1 MSRASLPSI
10 LLKGLGALCLMS
22 SSVPAWALE
31 SAAGLVN
38 IHHTRWTALEG
49 APAQITSMAQT
60 PDGWLWLGTYDGLY
74 RFDGVRFTR
83 VELPQ
88 RGMELRDRIYAL
100 GAERD
105 GRLTITYAGRGMSM
119 LHPDG
124 RLEDLPDP
132 DQPFGAILSTVIDVD
147 GSIWAGAEAGV
158 HRFDGK
164 RWQAVTFDG
173 VPEAGGVHNMLLDQY
188 GQMWVSD
195 GEGAWRLDRRQGRFV
210 RISKGG
216 GFFAMSP
223 DGRLWLADKG
233 KLSLL
238 PGALDGR
245 TSPPPEGFNRTETR
259 PAALFDRDGTLWSID
274 AGRQVRLRY
283 GAGTL
288 PDTVFSAA
296 QGEGD
301 AIAAPPLSGDDPK
314 DMLEDLEGNIW
325 IATQHGLDRFRAQ
338 PVRRSPMTGAG
349 HYFTLAR
356 GNDGTVWVADRS
368 NGTLWRIVPGRAPQI
383 EPGPHVIM
391 VANDHRGALMLG
403 GTHDI
408 EVRYRGTAERIPLP
422 PGPDGKPAAL
432 RLAGLGH
439 DGKVLW
445 IFSGTTGLMGWVD
458 GKWLPRS
465 AFPLPPKLIASSA
478 GAKPGQQWLGLADGE
493 LVFYDNGPRKV
504 VDASAVGPISRIF
517 TEGEI
522 TVSGARGMGV
532 LKDGRVQLLRAPDPD
547 ALRNVTGMHV
557 TPEGDRWLNGAGG
570 VLHVRAEDWRRSMA
584 DPGQLLRY
592 RLFGAQ
598 DGYTGKAMTE
608 IRMPTAMAD
617 GGGRIWLVTSGGVAS
632 IDSAPSARNGHAP
645 RVEIIKAEAGGVA
658 MAATTALSLPPG
670 SNDFGIEFTALGLRR
685 PEGLRFEYR
694 LGGVDRDW
702 QDAGNRRTTW
712 FTNVR
717 PGAYRFEVRARN
729 EDGVASAN
737 TATLDLQIAPTLM
750 ESRPF
755 QLLCMLIVAGVFY
768 LLYRYRVRY
777 LTRRLVERMQ
787 VRTAERERIARTL
800 HDSILQTV
808 QALALRLDLVARAL
822 PAGDPTRGKLEQVL
836 DDTDQ
841 AIAEGRDQLRELR
854 MRDSAG
860 LERVLGD
867 ALRKLQEIYPGIVA
881 GVEVLGCPGRLAPA
895 LAEEV
900 AEIGREA
907 MRNAFHHAGATRIDV
922 RLTYERRKLVLEV
935 ADNGRGIGDA
945 VLQAGGRE
953 GHWGLVGMRER
964 AARIGGRLSVDSV
977 AGSGATV
984 CLVVPLPLDS
994 DQA

>member
-1 MSRASLPSI
+1 MPGPSLPPL
-10 LLKGLGALCLMS
+10 LLKSLAALCLMS
-22 SSVPAWALE
+22 CSALAWALE
-31 SAAGLVN
+31 HAAGLAN
-38 IHHTRWTALEG
+38 THHTRWTALEG
-49 APAQITSMAQT
+49 APAQIMSMAQT

-83 VELPQ
+83 VALPP
-88 RGMELRDRIYAL
+88 RGMRLRDRIYGL

-105 GRLTITYAGRGMSM
+105 GRLTITYGAGGMSM

-132 DQPFGAILSTVIDVD
+132 GQPFGVILSTMIDVD
-147 GSIWAGAEAGV
+147 GSMWVGAESGV
-158 HRFDGK
+158 YRFDGQ
-164 RWQAVTFDG
+164 RWHGVPFDG
-173 VPEAGGVHNMLLDQY
+173 VPEEGGVHNMLLDQY

-195 GEGAWRLDRRQGRFV
+195 GEGAWRMDRQQGRFV
-210 RISKGG
+210 RIASSG

-238 PGALDGR
+238 PGAPDGR
-245 TSPPPEGFNRTETR
+245 VLPPPGGFNRTETR
-259 PAALFDRDGTLWSID
+259 AAALFDRDGTLWSID
-274 AGRQVRLRY
+274 AGRAVRLRY

-288 PDTVFSAA
+288 PDAAFSVAE
-296 QGEGD
+296 GEGD
-301 AIAAPPLSGDDPK
+301 VIAAPPLSGDDPQ

-338 PVRRSPMTGAG
+338 PVRRSPLSGAG
-349 HYFTLAR
+349 LNFTLAR
-356 GNDGTVWVADRS
+356 DTGGVVWAADRS
-368 NGTLWRIVPGRAPQI
+368 NGALWRIAPGQAPQV
-383 EPGPHVIM
+383 EPGQHVTM
-391 VANDHRGALMLG
+391 VANDQRGALMLG
-403 GTHDI
+403 GTHAI
-408 EVRYRGTAERIPLP
+408 EVRYRGTVETIPLP

-445 IFSGTTGLMGWVD
+445 IYAGPIGLMGRVD

-465 AFPLPPKLIASSA
+465 AFPLPPKLVASTA
-478 GAKPGQQWLGLADGE
+478 GAEPGQQWLVLADGE
-493 LVFYDNGPRKV
+493 LVFYDNGPRQV
-504 VDASAVGPISRIF
+504 VDASAVGLASRIF
-517 TEGEI
+517 AEGEI
-522 TVSGARGMGV
+522 TISGPGGMGV
-532 LKDGRVQLLRAPDPD
+532 LKDGRVQLLRAADPD

-570 VLHVRAEDWRRSMA
+570 VLHVRAQDWRRSMA
-584 DPGQLLRY
+584 DPGQPLRY

-598 DGYTGKAMTE
+598 DGYTGKAMSE
-608 IRMPTAMAD
+608 IRMPTAVAD
-617 GGGRIWLVTSGGVAS
+617 GGGRIWLVTSGGVVS

-658 MAATTALSLPPG
+658 MPATRALLLPPG
-670 SNDFGIEFTALGLRR
+670 ANDVGIEFTALGLRR

-694 LGGVDRDW
+694 LEGVDRDW
-702 QDAGNRRTTW
+702 QDAGNRRTAW
-712 FTNVR
+712 FTNVP

-737 TATLDLQIAPTLM
+737 TATLDLQIAPTLI

-755 QLLCMLIVAGVFY
+755 QILCLLLAAAFCY

-777 LTRRLVERMQ
+777 LTRRLVERLQ
-787 VRTAERERIARTL
+787 VRSAERERIARTL

-808 QALALRLDLVARAL
+808 QALALRLDLVARTL
-822 PAGDPTRGKLEQVL
+822 PADDPTRGKLEQVL

-854 MRDSAG
+854 MQGSAG

-867 ALRKLQEIYPGIVA
+867 ALRKLQETWPCIVA
-881 GVEVLGCPGRLAPA
+881 GVEVLGCPRRLEPA

-907 MRNAFHHAGATRIDV
+907 MRNAFHHAGASRIDV

-945 VLQAGGRE
+945 VLRAGGRE
-953 GHWGLVGMRER
+953 GHWGMVGMRER

-984 CLVVPLPLDS
+984 CLVAPLPPEP